1 MPTEDTTEPRE
12 VNSAFIDMLQGGRE
26 KEAREAVTDYVRMKM
41 REEGLLRQIL
51 PPISVTYDDLD
62 KQVNTDKPVII
73 CEKEPDSPAAYSVP
87 FGALPSSRYIRGNKF
102 RVMFQRLQTPR
113 FVKDIA
119 ELGTYD
125 QDIRQ
130 ILSDNSLKD
139 MQAEEDAKFIATVD
153 SICIGPGETVP
164 FSGSVQWKQIAGGI
178 TRINWNESLKTLPS
192 TSAKFSAKTVVINN
206 VSVLDFQ
213 KWDRAEAGGDIAQQ
227 IALEGWSQNNWFGP
241 RTLVTIKRDLVPD
254 NRIYQFVA
262 PKALGKFFVLDDVTM
277 YVDAKAFMIE
287 FFAYAMQGCS
297 IANSA
302 GVAITD
308 FTGSSS

>member
-1 MPTEDTTEPRE
+1 MPEEPTARE
-12 VNSAFIDMLQGGRE
+12 VNTAFLDMFENGQV

-41 REEGLLRQIL
+41 REEGIFRQVL
-51 PPISVTYDDLD
+51 PPVSVTYDDLD
-62 KQVNTDKPVII
+62 PQVDTDKPVIV

-87 FGALPSSRYIRGNKF
+87 FGALPNSRYIRGKKF

-139 MQAEEDAKFIATVD
+139 MQAEEDAKLIATVESICVAAGSTVPETGAVQWQEIAD
-153 SICIGPGETVP
+153 SI
-164 FSGSVQWKQIAGGI
+164 
-178 TRINWNESLKTLPS
+178 TRDSWAEARKVLPS
-192 TSAKFSAKTVVINN
+192 TDAHFSAATIVINN
-206 VSVLDFQ
+206 VSVLDFE
-213 KWDRAEAGGDIAQQ
+213 KWTRDQAGGDIAQQ
-227 IALEGWSQNNWFGP
+227 IAMEGWGQSNWFGP

-254 NRIYQFVA
+254 NRIYQFA
-262 PKALGKFFVLDDVTM
+262 TPKALGKFFVLDDVTM
-277 YVDAKAFMIE
+277 HVKAEAFMIE
-287 FFAYAMQGCS
+287 FFAYAMQGAS

-302 GVAITD
+302 GVGIVD
-308 FTGSSS
+308 FTGSGS